1 MLVMAQEIEIE
12 FKNLVTEDEFTR
24 LISHF
29 HIKDEDFSSQDNH
42 YIDTS
47 DYQLKRLQS
56 ALRIRERNG
65 TYTLT
70 LKTPLEEDLLE
81 TNQRLTKEESESLLH
96 QGAFPEG
103 EVKDVLDSLQI
114 PTGSLHY
121 FGTLT
126 TSRAEIDYKEGLLVF
141 DKSSYLQMVDYEL
154 EYEVKER
161 KSGEAI
167 FLNLLEELN
176 IPLRETDNK
185 IKRFYL
191 EKLKKD

>member
-1 MLVMAQEIEIE
+1 MAQEIEIE
-12 FKNLVTEDEFTR
+12 FKNLVTQDEFTR

-42 YIDTS
+42 YFDTP
-47 DYQLKRLQS
+47 DYQLKGKQS
-56 ALRIRERNG
+56 ALRIREKNG

-96 QGAFPEG
+96 EGVFPEG
-103 EVKDVLDSLQI
+103 EVKDVLISLQI

-126 TSRAEIDYKEGLLVF
+126 TSRAEIDYKDGLLVF
-141 DKSSYLQMVDYEL
+141 DKSSYLQKEDFEL

-161 KSGEAI
+161 TSGEAI